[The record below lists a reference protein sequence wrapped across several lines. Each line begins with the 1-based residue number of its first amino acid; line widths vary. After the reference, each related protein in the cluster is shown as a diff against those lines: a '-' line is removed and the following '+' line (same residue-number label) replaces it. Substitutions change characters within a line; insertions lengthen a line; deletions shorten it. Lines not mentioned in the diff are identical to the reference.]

1 MSTVVETS
9 NSDRQGVVE
18 VTEPRCLKQA
28 NKGIKTAGEFAA
40 FMSGL
45 MSDLIDGSI
54 SPQVGNAVVN
64 AGGKLLKVVEMQYRW
79 GRSTNPNQT
88 PRDVQLVRDQE

>member
-9 NSDRQGVVE
+9 NPDRQGIVE

-64 AGGKLLKVVEMQYRW
+64 AGGSYEMVLKFNT
-79 GRSTNPNQT
+79 GGAG
-88 PRDVQLVRDQE
+88 PRTHKKPRETCS